1 MRCNRAVIRQE
12 SSVKEINPMA
22 LVERMRAAVPALI
35 VTAALIAA
43 GGLAQAQ
50 DTVVQ
55 LTVKNHR
62 FEPSEPHAPANKP
75 ITIRVRNLDS
85 TPMEFE
91 SVRLRVEKVVPANS
105 EGVINVRALSPGRYE
120 FFDDFHKQTR
130 GTLVVE

>member
-1 MRCNRAVIRQE
+1 
-12 SSVKEINPMA
+12 MA

-35 VTAALIAA
+35 VTALIAG

-50 DTVVQ
+50 DAVVR

-62 FEPSEPHAPANKP
+62 FEPSEPRAPANKP

>member
-1 MRCNRAVIRQE
+1 MRCNRLVIRQE
-12 SSVKEINPMA
+12 SSVKETDLMA
-22 LVERMRAAVPALI
+22 LVERMRAAVPAL
-35 VTAALIAA
+35 VVAALIAG

-50 DTVVQ
+50 DAVVQ
-55 LTVKNHR
+55 ITVKNHH
-62 FEPSEPHAPANKP
+62 FEPSAPRAPANKP
-75 ITIRVRNLDS
+75 ITIRVRNLDA

-130 GTLVVE
+130 GTLIVE